1 VISFFRLSVLC
12 IFGLVFG
19 SIAQSQEYG
28 AIDFELLFR
37 IHADKIEIV
46 PNSDASIQSTQEL
59 VLPGP
64 VVVRKVWRGSRAVYI
79 STDQSKYGAVGC
91 YLGIVVEMQV
101 AIDRCP
107 KFGTKQQQQSLLET
121 LIRVSKFYAQNTVPV
136 VDPQLFLKKLN
147 EGRQVKLRA
156 STMSAQSCQA
166 ILENTK
172 AVQFLNAFTDEKAQK
187 WLDGSLA
194 TPRLPVINPCF

>member
-1 VISFFRLSVLC
+1 ML
-12 IFGLVFG
+12 GLVFG

-28 AIDFELLFR
+28 AINFELLFR
-37 IHADKIEIV
+37 MHADTIEIV

-91 YLGIVVEMQV
+91 YLGVVIEMQV
-101 AIDRCP
+101 AIDKCP
-107 KFGTKQQQQSLLET
+107 KFGTKLQHQRLMET
-121 LIRVSKFYAQNTVPV
+121 LVRLSKFYAQNTVPA

-147 EGRQVKLRA
+147 EGRQVKLKA
-156 STMSAQSCQA
+156 STMSAQNCRT
-166 ILENTK
+166 LVENK
-172 AVQFLNAFTDEKAQK
+172 KRVQFLNAFTDEKAQK